1 MVTEREIDSA
11 IDYALRHS
19 PPVEVQCNE
28 DGDFDVEITEAAA
41 VKDFVMAVL
50 RDLKVIP

>member
-1 MVTEREIDSA
+1 MITEAQIDSA

-19 PPVEVQCNE
+19 PPIEVQCNE
-28 DGDFDVEITEAAA
+28 EGDFEVEITEPAAI
-41 VKDFVMAVL
+41 KDFVMALL